1 MRRRAQRTPDVPEV
15 TDPTADVPGAEGS
28 APRATSRRQLLRG
41 AGAVA
46 ALGAV
51 ATAGAGGLAAARL
64 SQPEADART
73 VIPLRSGT
81 VAYDARGTR
90 RPVGGRGERL
100 DLSPGTRLA
109 ADLPE
114 TSPERR
120 RSAEFDEG
128 TAAWRDGLAGSLP
141 QAPLL
146 HDLAA
151 SALQDLWILGDGL
164 PAPVAGW
171 SPSWRYLW
179 PRDAAFCAVAL
190 VRVGHLDRAVE
201 ALAHLQSL
209 QAPDGWFEARYDP
222 DTGRAPDRRRRQF
235 DGTGLLLWAAAEVE
249 RVARSDGGPRAEDL
263 RERLAPLITAS
274 VDTLLSQTQDG
285 AGMPPVSPDYWEVRE
300 RSVTLWIMATTLIGL
315 RAGARLTD
323 EPAVHRAAE
332 TFTVLLEGTFG
343 RSGYQRYR
351 AGGGA
356 DSARALLDATGHHG
370 LVPIAGLVDLRREL
384 ARPGGGIAPG
394 ASWRADGISWTP
406 STSLLALAL
415 ARAGEHEAA
424 TEVLGWL
431 AEHRTAEG
439 SLPEKVLFDG
449 RPAEV
454 APLAW
459 TAANTVLALDS
470 LARG

>member
-1 MRRRAQRTPDVPEV
+1 AVRAAGRQRGCAAGRSPTARRYPGGMRRRAQRTPDVPEV

-120 RSAEFDEG
+120 G

-209 QAPDGWFEARYDP
+209 Q
-222 DTGRAPDRRRRQF
+222 
-235 DGTGLLLWAAAEVE
+235 
-249 RVARSDGGPRAEDL
+249 
-263 RERLAPLITAS
+263 
-274 VDTLLSQTQDG
+274 
-285 AGMPPVSPDYWEVRE
+285 
-300 RSVTLWIMATTLIGL
+300 
-315 RAGARLTD
+315 
-323 EPAVHRAAE
+323 
-332 TFTVLLEGTFG
+332 
-343 RSGYQRYR
+343 
-351 AGGGA
+351 
-356 DSARALLDATGHHG
+356 
-370 LVPIAGLVDLRREL
+370 
-384 ARPGGGIAPG
+384 
-394 ASWRADGISWTP
+394 
-406 STSLLALAL
+406 
-415 ARAGEHEAA
+415 
-424 TEVLGWL
+424 
-431 AEHRTAEG
+431 
-439 SLPEKVLFDG
+439 
-449 RPAEV
+449 
-454 APLAW
+454 
-459 TAANTVLALDS
+459 
-470 LARG
+470 